1 MTQGQRPS
9 NILLIQLSA
18 YLQDS
23 SERERCIRYSELPQ
37 SKRSGRRASIDM
49 SRAAPTLSNTCA
61 VIVTYRPDDSFPSR
75 LERVRAQ
82 FPLVIVVDNGSQN
95 TAIANGCLGLPKV
108 NVVTNRSNLGI
119 AAALN
124 QGVDVAMLEGYEWVV
139 TLDQD
144 TILAEIMLVT
154 LLDVYHKS
162 GGGNVMIGSNYW
174 DEHRGRN
181 FIQCADAGIAFQE
194 RKTLITSGTLLPL
207 SLFKAIGR
215 FREDYFIDSV
225 DHEFCLRARAH
236 GCRVLISCRPV
247 MRHSIG
253 AHVENASRLRQFM
266 SFNHSPSRKY
276 YIARNTVATVITYL
290 FQEPMWSMRQGWR
303 LLSDFASILLFER
316 EKLKKSIAFMVGIEH
331 GITGNMGPIE
341 KAWPGGSH

>member
-1 MTQGQRPS
+1 M
-9 NILLIQLSA
+9 SA
-18 YLQDS
+18 T
-23 SERERCIRYSELPQ
+23 
-37 SKRSGRRASIDM
+37 
-49 SRAAPTLSNTCA
+49 APTLHNTCA
-61 VIVTYRPDDSFPSR
+61 IIVTFHPDEGFSNC
-75 LERVRAQ
+75 LEQAQNQ
-82 FPLVIVVDNGSQN
+82 FPLVIVVDNGSQPAAMLRN
-95 TAIANGCLGLPKV
+95 LDRPPYIHLIANQVNLGL
-108 NVVTNRSNLGI
+108 

-124 QGVDVAMLEGYEWVV
+124 QGVKLALQKGFEWIV

-144 TILAEIMLVT
+144 TILAETMLAT
-154 LLDVYHKS
+154 LLDVYHQS

-181 FIQCADAGIAFQE
+181 FIQCADAEIVFQE

-236 GCRVLISCRPV
+236 GCRILISCRPV

-276 YIARNTVATVITYL
+276 YIARNTVATVRSYL

-303 LLSDFASILLFER
+303 LLSDFASILLFES

-331 GITGNMGPIE
+331 GITGKMGPIE
-341 KAWPGGSH
+341 KAWPSGSH